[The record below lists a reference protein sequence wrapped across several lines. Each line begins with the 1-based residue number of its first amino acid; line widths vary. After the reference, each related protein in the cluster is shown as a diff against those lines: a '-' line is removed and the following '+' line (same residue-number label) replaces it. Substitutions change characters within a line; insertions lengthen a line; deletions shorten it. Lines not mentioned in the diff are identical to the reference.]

1 VTINSEALITLL
13 ASYLYPFARIS
24 AIVAVAPIF
33 GTRIVPARVKIGLI
47 LALTIIVVPLLP
59 PADFIEPFSLHGILN
74 VMTQILVGVMLGFML
89 RMVFSAVESGGQVIG
104 MTMGLGFAQMN
115 DPANGVIV
123 PVISQFYVVLATLV
137 FLALNGHLILIEV
150 LVDSFRTIPIDVLNV
165 GTTGIWELLSWA
177 AWIFKGAVLIALPT
191 VTALLLVNISFGVM
205 MRAAPQLNIF
215 AVGFPVTLT
224 LGFVFM
230 LVSLPVFVPQFS
242 SILDNAFLSLGR
254 IMQGG

>member
-1 VTINSEALITLL
+1 MTINSEALISLL

-24 AIVAVAPIF
+24 AIVAVAPII
-33 GTRIVPARVKIGLI
+33 GTRIVPARVKVGLT
-47 LALTIIVVPLLP
+47 LGLTIIIVPLLP

-74 VMTQILVGVMLGFML
+74 VMTQILVGVMMGFML

-115 DPANGVIV
+115 DPANGIIV
-123 PVISQFYVVLATLV
+123 PVISQFYVILATLV

-165 GTTGIWELLSWA
+165 GTTGIWALISWA

-205 MRAAPQLNIF
+205 MRAAPQLNVF

-224 LGFVFM
+224 LGFVFI

-242 SILDNAFLSLGR
+242 SLLDNAFLSIGR
-254 IMQGG
+254 VVQGN